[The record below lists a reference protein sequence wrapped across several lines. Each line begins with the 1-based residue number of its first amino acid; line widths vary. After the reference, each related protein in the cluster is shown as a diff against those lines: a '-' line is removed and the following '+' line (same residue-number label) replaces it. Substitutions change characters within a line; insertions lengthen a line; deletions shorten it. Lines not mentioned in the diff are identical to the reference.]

1 MKHAIRI
8 TLVIA
13 IAFLAYICV
22 MSIITPIRFDNI
34 RAAREKAVIARL
46 INIRKAQIEF
56 KDQNGHYTASCDT
69 LIDFIKNGKMP
80 VVLKEGTLT
89 DEQLQNGLTEAKAL
103 KIVKSGNKK
112 EIAANGLEGFR
123 RDTSYVSVYES
134 LFANDLK
141 EEQIDQI
148 VVVPFSNGQKFEMET
163 ASHTNAASGIVIPL
177 FEARAPYDMYTS
189 DLDRQE
195 LINLKDEKKQLEKY
209 PGLKVG
215 SIQEPNNNAGN
226 WE

>member
-1 MKHAIRI
+1 MKHVVRISLIVAIG
-8 TLVIA
+8 V
-13 IAFLAYICV
+13 LAYFCV
-22 MSIITPIRFDNI
+22 MSIVTPIHFDEE
-34 RAAREKAVIARL
+34 RAIREKAIIANL

-56 KDQNGHYTASCDT
+56 KNQTGHYTANCDS
-69 LIDFIKNGKMP
+69 LIDFVKNGKMP

-112 EIAANGLEGFR
+112 EIEANGLENFR

-134 LFANDLK
+134 LFANDITL
-141 EEQIDQI
+141 EQAEQMVI
-148 VVVPFSNGQKFEMET
+148 VPFSNGQKFEMET
-163 ASHTNAASGIVIPL
+163 ATHTNSASGIAIPL
-177 FEARAPYDMYTS
+177 FEARAPYDMYLS

-195 LINLKDEKKQLEKY
+195 LVNLKDEKAKLEKY
-209 PGLKVG
+209 AGLKVG
-215 SIQEPNNNAGN
+215 SIEEANNNAGN

>member
-141 EEQIDQI
+141 EDQIDQI

-177 FEARAPYDMYTS
+177 FEARAPYDMYLS

>member
-22 MSIITPIRFDNI
+22 MSIVTPIRFDNT

-46 INIRKAQIEF
+46 INIRKAQVEF
-56 KDQNGHYTASCDT
+56 KNQNGRYTASCDT
-69 LIDFIKNGKMP
+69 LVDFIKNGKMP

-103 KIVKSGNKK
+103 KIIKSGNKK
-112 EIAANGLEGFR
+112 EIADNGLEGFR

-134 LFANDLK
+134 LFANELT

-148 VVVPFSNGQKFEMET
+148 VIVPFSNGQKFEMET
-163 ASHTNAASGIVIPL
+163 ASHTNAASGIAIPL
-177 FEARAPYDMYTS
+177 FEARAPYDMYLS

>member
-1 MKHAIRI
+1 MKHAVRI
-8 TLVIA
+8 TLVVA

-22 MSIITPIRFDNI
+22 MSIVTPIHFDNE
-34 RAAREKAVIARL
+34 RAAREKAIIAHL
-46 INIRKAQIEF
+46 VNIRKAQIEF
-56 KDQNGHYTASCDT
+56 KNQNGRYTASCDT
-69 LIDFIKNGKMP
+69 LVDFIKNGKMP

-103 KIVKSGNKK
+103 KIVRSGNKK
-112 EIAANGLEGFR
+112 EIAANGLEHFR

-141 EEQIDQI
+141 AEQIEQI
-148 VVVPFSNGQKFEMET
+148 VVVPYSNGQKFEMET
-163 ASHTNAASGIVIPL
+163 ATHTNATSGIVIPL
-177 FEARAPYDMYTS
+177 FEARAPYDMYLS
-189 DLDRQE
+189 DLNRQE
-195 LINLKDEKKQLEKY
+195 LVNLKDEKKQLDKY

>member
-1 MKHAIRI
+1 
-8 TLVIA
+8 
-13 IAFLAYICV
+13 
-22 MSIITPIRFDNI
+22 
-34 RAAREKAVIARL
+34 
-46 INIRKAQIEF
+46 
-56 KDQNGHYTASCDT
+56 
-69 LIDFIKNGKMP
+69 MP

-141 EEQIDQI
+141 EDQIDQI

-163 ASHTNAASGIVIPL
+163 VSHTNAASGIVIPL
-177 FEARAPYDMYTS
+177 FEARAPYDMYLS

>member
-69 LIDFIKNGKMP
+69 LVDFIKNGKMP

-141 EEQIDQI
+141 EDQIDQI

-163 ASHTNAASGIVIPL
+163 ASFTNNTSNRIIPL
-177 FEARAPYDMYTS
+177 FEVRAPYDMYLS
-189 DLDRQE
+189 DLNRQE

-215 SIQEPNNNAGN
+215 SIQEPNNAGN

>member
-69 LIDFIKNGKMP
+69 LVDFIKNGKMP

-141 EEQIDQI
+141 EDQIDQI

-163 ASHTNAASGIVIPL
+163 ASHTNTASGIVIPL
-177 FEARAPYDMYTS
+177 FEARAPYDMYLS

>member
-69 LIDFIKNGKMP
+69 LVDFIKNGKMP

-141 EEQIDQI
+141 EDQIDQI
-148 VVVPFSNGQKFEMET
+148 VVVPYSNGQKFEMET

-177 FEARAPYDMYTS
+177 FEARAPYDMYLS

>member
-69 LIDFIKNGKMP
+69 LVDFIKNGKMP

-141 EEQIDQI
+141 EDQIDQI

-177 FEARAPYDMYTS
+177 FEARAPYDMYLS

>member
-177 FEARAPYDMYTS
+177 FEARAPYDMYLS

>member
-56 KDQNGHYTASCDT
+56 KDQNGRYTASCDT
-69 LIDFIKNGKMP
+69 LVDFIKNGKMP

-141 EEQIDQI
+141 EDQIDQI
-148 VVVPFSNGQKFEMET
+148 VVVPYSNGQKFEMET

-177 FEARAPYDMYTS
+177 FEARAPYDMYLS

>member
-1 MKHAIRI
+1 MKHAVRI
-8 TLVIA
+8 TLVVA

-22 MSIITPIRFDNI
+22 MSIVTPIHFDNE
-34 RAAREKAVIARL
+34 RAVREKAIIANL

-56 KDQNGHYTASCDT
+56 KNQNGRYTASCDT
-69 LIDFIKNGKMP
+69 LVDFIKNGKMP

-103 KIVKSGNKK
+103 KIVQSGNKK
-112 EIAANGLEGFR
+112 EIAANGLEHFR

-141 EEQIDQI
+141 AEQIEQI
-148 VVVPFSNGQKFEMET
+148 VVVPYSNGQKFEMET
-163 ASHTNAASGIVIPL
+163 ATHTNATSGIVIPL
-177 FEARAPYDMYTS
+177 FEARAPYDMYLS
-189 DLDRQE
+189 DLNRQE
-195 LINLKDEKKQLEKY
+195 LVNLKDEKTQLDKY

>member
-56 KDQNGHYTASCDT
+56 KDQNGRYTASCDT
-69 LIDFIKNGKMP
+69 LVDFIKNGKMP

-141 EEQIDQI
+141 EDQIDQI

-177 FEARAPYDMYTS
+177 FEARAPYDMYLS